1 MTGPFVQVQE
11 SRLHG
16 PTWVNVARIV
26 KIQQSSNVTTIS
38 LAGSSQIQIAEPA
51 EALIGRIADIV
62 AGTPTTSAPPARRA
76 NGRRPNKASPDGAR
90 PG

>member
-16 PTWVNVARIV
+16 PTWINVARIV

-38 LAGSSQIQIAEPA
+38 LAGSSQIQTTEPA
-51 EALIGRIADIV
+51 EALIGRIAELV
-62 AGTPTTSAPPARRA
+62 TGPPRALEPAHRA
-76 NGRRPNKASPDGAR
+76 NGRSSGKLRHAEPQQG
-90 PG
+90 

>member
-38 LAGSSQIQIAEPA
+38 LAGASQIQIAEPA
-51 EALIGRIADIV
+51 EALIGRIAELAAEPPRV
-62 AGTPTTSAPPARRA
+62 LAAPRRA
-76 NGRRPNKASPDGAR
+76 NGGSPGKLSQAEAAT
-90 PG
+90 